1 MPVLLRKQT
10 ALCLPVLS
18 VSRGP
23 DRAPPPPGAHKE
35 RMNPLRRSSCQR
47 KSRRDFGVQHDGV
60 ANASSCHA
68 QVTMEGRV
76 FPKKKTRGNFSK
88 DFSALYGSGRNLYRW
103 ACIECG
109 TQHWYSGCQKI
120 EWRDWTLVSGVGG
133 HICLPKLEGEGEC
146 PLLTESQALK
156 RA

>member
-76 FPKKKTRGNFSK
+76 FPKKNAWRFLGRFFCVVWVGAQSLSMDLYRMRCAALVFGLPKNRVARLDVSSRGVGACLYTKTRGR
-88 DFSALYGSGRNLYRW
+88 GRMPTTH
-103 ACIECG
+103 G
-109 TQHWYSGCQKI
+109 KPG
-120 EWRDWTLVSGVGG
+120 
-133 HICLPKLEGEGEC
+133 P
-146 PLLTESQALK
+146 
-156 RA
+156 